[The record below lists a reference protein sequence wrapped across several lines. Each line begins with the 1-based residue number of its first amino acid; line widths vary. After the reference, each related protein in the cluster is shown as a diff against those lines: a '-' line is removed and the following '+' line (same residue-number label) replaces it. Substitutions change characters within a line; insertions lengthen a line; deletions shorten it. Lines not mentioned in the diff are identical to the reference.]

1 MKGLLRWFIARTR
14 PFVQRCARAY
24 SLRVDEPFRALGD
37 WPLVLDEPVDV
48 ARRSIPASV
57 MFNTRSGSIRIGA
70 ECVFGEEVMLLTGKH
85 LNVRE
90 AAETNRPLHSVP
102 ESGRDIVIGRGCYVG
117 SRAIVIGPAVVGD
130 FAVIGAGAVV
140 TRDVPAYTFVA
151 GVPAKVISDLRPA
164 APISST
170 REGGSV

>member
-1 MKGLLRWFIARTR
+1 MKRLLRWFIARTS
-14 PFVQRCARAY
+14 PVVQRCARAY
-24 SLRVDEPFRALGD
+24 SLRVDQPFRVLGE
-37 WPLVLDEPVDV
+37 WPLILDEPVEV
-48 ARRSIPASV
+48 ARLGIPASV

-90 AAETNRPLHSVP
+90 ASEANRPLHSVP

-117 SRAIVIGPAVVGD
+117 SRAIVIGPATVGD

-151 GVPAKVISDLRPA
+151 GVPAQVMGDLRPA
-164 APISST
+164 ALRST
-170 REGGSV
+170 PEDGSV